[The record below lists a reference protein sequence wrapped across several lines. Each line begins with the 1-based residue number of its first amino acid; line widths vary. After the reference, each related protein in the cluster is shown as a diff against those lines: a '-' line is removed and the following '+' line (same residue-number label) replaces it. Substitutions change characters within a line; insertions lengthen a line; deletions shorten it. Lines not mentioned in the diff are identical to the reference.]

1 METRCDDFLSY
12 RPHDR
17 VMLARFANFEWP
29 ACPWCA
35 ALMIA
40 SVDVAD
46 APTEEIGAGEFD
58 GCACRRC
65 GRRFLS
71 GEGWY

>member
-1 METRCDDFLSY
+1 METRSDDMVD
-12 RPHDR
+12 RPCDR
-17 VMLARFANFEWP
+17 VLLARFAGFEWP

-35 ALMIA
+35 ALMVA

-46 APTEEIGAGEFD
+46 APPEEIGAGEFD

>member
-1 METRCDDFLSY
+1 
-12 RPHDR
+12 
-17 VMLARFANFEWP
+17 
-29 ACPWCA
+29 
-35 ALMIA
+35 MIA